1 MALPEKA
8 RRARRSYDAAFSA
21 KGNLNTFWQSV
32 AELHMP
38 EQADFTRQRNDSDYA
53 SELYDSAPSLFRR
66 DFGNWIGA
74 VLRPKGREW
83 FRGRL
88 KNEDDNKSQEVKAFL
103 QAQDKQHRNLVYD
116 DQSGFIQQLSKAD
129 HDYVTFG
136 NSVTHVDKRT
146 ANDGFVFRTLHLR
159 DCAWMDNQDGQ
170 VDTMYRKSQ
179 MAVKHIIENRKR
191 RGWEVSD
198 KFQVLLE
205 KEPNRKFTV
214 AHVQM
219 PCDHWHMGDKPK
231 TKYEFVDAYFCPE
244 MEELFIETEIPQFTF
259 QVSRWFRLPNS
270 PYAISPCTVISQPDA
285 RTMQSMAWSIMQ
297 AGENAVEPPTIAT
310 AEAVLSP
317 VNLFPGGV
325 TWVDKAYDERMGSA
339 IRPVEMGK
347 MPDMGVA
354 LLQGMKQQLGDTWFL
369 NKLFLPEFNHEM
381 TASEVERRWEQY
393 LRMSQ
398 PIIEPAEP
406 ERNGK
411 MLQITHEMAW
421 RSGWMK
427 MEMPEEMDSQP
438 IEWTYDNPIEDA
450 RQKALLMT
458 FQQTMETT
466 MGAAQVDPKI
476 SAQFNMKGAYRET
489 ISALAPATWVYEEDS
504 DELKASEEAVDQA
517 AQQQQEMAEMQQ
529 GAEIA
534 ETANKA
540 GLMGNE

>member
-8 RRARRSYDAAFSA
+8 QRARRTYDAAFSA
-21 KGNLNTFWQSV
+21 KGDLNTFWQGV
-32 AELHMP
+32 ADLHMP
-38 EQADFTRQRNDSDYA
+38 EQADFTQQRDDDDFA
-53 SELYDSAPSLFRR
+53 SELYDSTPVQFRR

-83 FRGRL
+83 FRGRIR
-88 KNEDDNKSQEVKAFL
+88 DDATNDKMDVKQFL
-103 QAQDKQHRNLVYD
+103 QAQDKQHRNLLYD
-116 DQSGFIQQLSKAD
+116 DQSGFIQQMSKAD

-136 NSVTHVDKRT
+136 NSVTFIDKRM
-146 ANDGFVFRTLHLR
+146 DGSGFVFRTLHLR

-170 VDTMYRKSQ
+170 VDTMFRRSK
-179 MAVKHIIENRKR
+179 MAVKHIIENQKK
-191 RGWEVSD
+191 RGWKVGP
-198 KFQVLLE
+198 KIMAMAE
-205 KEPNRKFTV
+205 KEPNRKLTV

-244 MEELFIETEIPQFTF
+244 LEELFAETEIPVFQF
-259 QVSRWFRLPNS
+259 QVSRWFRLSGS
-270 PYAISPCTVISQPDA
+270 PYAISPATVVSQPDA
-285 RTMQSMAWSIMQ
+285 RTLQSMAWSIMQ
-297 AGENAVEPPTIAT
+297 AGENAVEPPLIAT
-310 AEAVLSP
+310 SEAVISP
-317 VNLFPGGV
+317 VNLFPSGV
-325 TWVDKAYDERMGSA
+325 TWVDKAYDERMGAA

-347 MPDMGVA
+347 MPDVGVA
-354 LLQGMKQQLGDTWFL
+354 LHQALRQQLGDTWYL

-393 LRMSQ
+393 LRISQ

-411 MLQITHEMAW
+411 MLQITHQLAW

-427 MEMPEEMDSQP
+427 MEMPEDLQGTQ

-466 MGAAQVDPKI
+466 MQAAQVDPKI
-476 SAQFNMKGAYRET
+476 AVQFDLKTAYRQT
-489 ISALAPATWVYEEDS
+489 VAALAPAKWLLEEDS
-504 DELKASEEAVDQA
+504 EELAEAEQA
-517 AQQQQEMAEMQQ
+517 AEQQATEVQAMEQVGA

-534 ETANKA
+534 KTANEA
-540 GLMGNE
+540 GLLQ

>member
-8 RRARRSYDAAFSA
+8 ARARQTYEAAFKA
-21 KGNLNTFWQSV
+21 KGDLNTFWQSV

-38 EQADFTRQRNDSDYA
+38 EQADFTTEKDESDYA
-53 SELYDSAPSLFRR
+53 SELYDSSPAQFRR

-88 KNEDDNKSQEVKAFL
+88 RDDQMSDQQKVKQFL
-103 QAQDKQHRNLVYD
+103 QAQDKQHRNLLYD
-116 DQSGFIQQLSKAD
+116 DLSGFIQQMTKAD

-136 NSVTHVDKRT
+136 NSVTFVDRRMD
-146 ANDGFVFRTLHLR
+146 NSGFVFRTLHLR
-159 DCAWMDNQDGQ
+159 DCAWMDSQDGIT
-170 VDTMYRKSQ
+170 DTMFRKSR
-179 MAVKHIIENRKR
+179 MAVKHILENRKR
-191 RGWEVSD
+191 RGWNVSE
-198 KFQVLLE
+198 KFTSKLE
-205 KEPNRKFTV
+205 KEPNRKFDV
-214 AHVQM
+214 VHVQM

-244 MEELFIETEIPQFTF
+244 LEELFIEKEIPVFQF
-259 QVSRWFRLPNS
+259 QVSRWFRLPGS
-270 PYAISPCTVISQPDA
+270 PYAISPCTVASQPDA

-297 AGENAVEPPTIAT
+297 AGENAVEPPTVAT

-325 TWVDKAYDERMGSA
+325 TWVDKAYDERMGAA

-347 MPDMGVA
+347 MPDVGVA
-354 LLQGMKQQLGDTWFL
+354 LHQAMKQQLGDTWYL

-381 TASEVERRWEQY
+381 TAQEVERRWEQY
-393 LRMSQ
+393 LRISQ

-406 ERNGK
+406 ERNGR
-411 MLQITHEMAW
+411 MLQITHQIAW

-427 MEMPEEMDSQP
+427 MEMPEEMDGAP

-476 SAQFNMKGAYRET
+476 AAQFDLKTAYRET
-489 ISALAPATWVYEEDS
+489 ISAMAPATWLHEEDS
-504 DELKASEEAVDQA
+504 DELKASEEAAEAQAGEQA
-517 AQQQQEMAEMQQ
+517 AAEQLQQ
-529 GAEIA
+529 GADIA
-534 ETANKA
+534 KTANEA
-540 GLMGNE
+540 GLLQ